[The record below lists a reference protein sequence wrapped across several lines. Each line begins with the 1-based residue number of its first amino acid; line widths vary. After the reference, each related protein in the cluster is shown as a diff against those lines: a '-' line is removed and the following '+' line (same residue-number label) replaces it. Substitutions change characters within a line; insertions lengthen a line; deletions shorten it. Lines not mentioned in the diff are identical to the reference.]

1 VGCARGRVGHYSH
14 RDDSYGRKKQYGYN
28 PLPYLPVLR
37 GKVVGSQDASDR
49 FLWDLRRIVADKIS
63 YDNEWIQDTAN
74 SLNDFV
80 SALLLSII

>member
-1 VGCARGRVGHYSH
+1 M
-14 RDDSYGRKKQYGYN
+14 
-28 PLPYLPVLR
+28 
-37 GKVVGSQDASDR
+37 GSQDASDR